1 MIMITII
8 STIIIIIIIII
19 IICRWTQ
26 LTPTPW

>member
-1 MIMITII
+1 MITII